1 MESIPDQTLTEDGSA
16 TTVNLSGHFEPHEP
30 FFQDGRFTDSTGRTI
45 HYRLQLRSDWDRT
58 EPRGLVI
65 NFHGN
70 NRGSP
75 QQMLEW
81 FGHNEAALDMG
92 LIHAA
97 VAAPRSYT
105 EWELSLEDDGTRSWS
120 PQDARL
126 IHELLRSH
134 FDGNATIDH
143 DRIVFQGGSQGPCF
157 INHFLATYGHA
168 YGGGFYSLCGCLWP
182 HGLINPWHPTIQW
195 TPHMASSVSQ
205 RFRVFVQITT
215 EDFLFAESVAM
226 RDLYHDVLG
235 FETRWDFDAPGGHCS
250 PGVTP
255 YGEILEWLSAPLAV
269 PPTLVGA
276 TGDHDGDGIE
286 DHFDSDDDNDG
297 APDAIDAL
305 PWEPMEWLDSD
316 SDGIGNFLDHD
327 ADGDGVANSLDAFPL
342 DPLESGDHDGDGIGD
357 RLDLDDDNDDIPD
370 TTDPE
375 PLRGP
380 RNDQLSFTLT
390 DDDGFEP
397 GNGWYGVPRLASV
410 HASRP
415 ANVTYPEFQGTRQIF
430 AFITLGDSANPVFEI
445 MVDSL
450 KNSDRCEDVL
460 VPELCGSWTWR
471 KGEGIPSELKPVF
484 FPDWTHLIYFDQN
497 QNRDLTDDGPPLV
510 IMDTEDVDLVVNASG
525 VLDPGTQLVLH
536 VPYRTGERLP
546 YGITMT
552 ILHGSK
558 VADPRLAYNVNSY
571 WVGYVSVPGGAPVRV
586 GTVDANLDGRF
597 DTGTVRAEAVFTYHE
612 ISPTSYSMSVI
623 GTPEDIRNLRDYA
636 CIDLDR
642 DGELEECAYF
652 GSPNLEEDDHS
663 LTYAG
668 DSFVLDGHSYSI
680 EIAATGHRVRIR

>member
-1 MESIPDQTLTEDGSA
+1 VESIPDQTLTEDGSA
-16 TTVNLSGHFEPHEP
+16 TTTVNLSGHFEPHEP

-97 VAAPRSYT
+97 VASPRSYT

-168 YGGGFYSLCGCLWP
+168 YGGGFYSICGCLWP

-255 YGEILEWLSAPLAV
+255 YGEILEWLSA
-269 PPTLVGA
+269 
-276 TGDHDGDGIE
+276 
-286 DHFDSDDDNDG
+286 S
-297 APDAIDAL
+297 AL
-305 PWEPMEWLDSD
+305 P
-316 SDGIGNFLDHD
+316 G
-327 ADGDGVANSLDAFPL
+327 
-342 DPLESGDHDGDGIGD
+342 
-357 RLDLDDDNDDIPD
+357 
-370 TTDPE
+370 
-375 PLRGP
+375 
-380 RNDQLSFTLT
+380 
-390 DDDGFEP
+390 
-397 GNGWYGVPRLASV
+397 
-410 HASRP
+410 
-415 ANVTYPEFQGTRQIF
+415 
-430 AFITLGDSANPVFEI
+430 
-445 MVDSL
+445 
-450 KNSDRCEDVL
+450 
-460 VPELCGSWTWR
+460 
-471 KGEGIPSELKPVF
+471 
-484 FPDWTHLIYFDQN
+484 
-497 QNRDLTDDGPPLV
+497 
-510 IMDTEDVDLVVNASG
+510 
-525 VLDPGTQLVLH
+525 
-536 VPYRTGERLP
+536 
-546 YGITMT
+546 
-552 ILHGSK
+552 
-558 VADPRLAYNVNSY
+558 
-571 WVGYVSVPGGAPVRV
+571 
-586 GTVDANLDGRF
+586 
-597 DTGTVRAEAVFTYHE
+597 
-612 ISPTSYSMSVI
+612 
-623 GTPEDIRNLRDYA
+623 IRNLPKPAPPSRA
-636 CIDLDR
+636 EIR
-642 DGELEECAYF
+642 RPASRHARWPEPSPPCAPLPSGRPPPGGPSFRNTTVFPFSSGASPGPAPDPCCSSRKAPPGYSRPRSSP
-652 GSPNLEEDDHS
+652 GSAAGLPSFPNIKPTES
-663 LTYAG
+663 KYPKGRMRTCPMPILT
-668 DSFVLDGHSYSI
+668 
-680 EIAATGHRVRIR
+680 